1 MLKQFDHLFNVSSQL
16 YQSFERVK
24 ARFLRAVD
32 YVEETHTHAELG
44 QVQGDRVKRS
54 VGAGRNSRLTKTEI
68 ASIWATLDRLARWE
82 PTGAPKN
89 TTLGR
94 KKRFVD
100 VLAGIGSIV
109 NAVQIKKI
117 KKNIRILQ
125 AQNILQDQKID
136 ELARFLNLTASRV
149 RLHDKQIY
157 NLQARMVRLEEG
169 LKQLTDATNFH
180 IYASHQI
187 NVAQAAVFRLQLGLG
202 AAEANVDKIFE
213 YLWVMT
219 TQRASPAVI
228 PPIALRDLLRRVR
241 AKMKP
246 NPRLRLLYNP
256 DTEDIWKYY
265 KVIKITPVVID
276 KLLVILLTIPIIDST
291 LELNIYRVHNLLAI
305 PPGHKIATTYLLEG
319 DYFAIG
325 KHGVYAA
332 LPNERSIQVC
342 LESNLAICM
351 MGQALYPMMHI
362 TWCIYA
368 LFVEDEARVQ
378 RDCKYEVKPFLDN
391 RAQSLGR
398 YMWAISSIEQEQ
410 LQIRCLEET
419 HVIQIRPPLQ
429 VVYIGNG
436 CEGYSPSM
444 YIPAKSELSGMEEIE
459 SRKEYFLKFNYI
471 YQPDELVGVWWQ
483 FRSKLM
489 TIKEAKNFVEKVEP
503 LGTMDYSIL
512 NQQLEKV
519 DNKYPWSLPVPPMAL
534 VVGIGFLLTL
544 LGGIV
549 FAIKLY

>member
-1 MLKQFDHLFNVSSQL
+1 M
-16 YQSFERVK
+16 
-24 ARFLRAVD
+24 
-32 YVEETHTHAELG
+32 
-44 QVQGDRVKRS
+44 
-54 VGAGRNSRLTKTEI
+54 
-68 ASIWATLDRLARWE
+68 
-82 PTGAPKN
+82 
-89 TTLGR
+89 
-94 KKRFVD
+94 
-100 VLAGIGSIV
+100 
-109 NAVQIKKI
+109 
-117 KKNIRILQ
+117 
-125 AQNILQDQKID
+125 
-136 ELARFLNLTASRV
+136 NLTASRV

-157 NLQARMVRLEEG
+157 NLQAHMVRLEEG
-169 LKQLTDATNFH
+169 LQQLTDVTNFH

-213 YLWVMT
+213 YLRVMT

-228 PPIALRDLLRRVR
+228 PPVALRDLLRRVR
-241 AKMKP
+241 AKMGP
-246 NPRLRLLYNP
+246 NPHLRLPYDP
-256 DTEDIWKYY
+256 DTEGIWKYY

-276 KLLVILLTIPIIDST
+276 KLLVILLTIPILDST
-291 LELNIYRVHNLLAI
+291 LELNICRVHNLPAI

-319 DYFAIG
+319 DYFTIR

-342 LESNLAICM
+342 YESDLAICM
-351 MGQALYPMMHI
+351 IGQALYPTMHI

-368 LFVEDEARVQ
+368 LFAEDEARVQ

-398 YMWAISSIEQEQ
+398 YTWAISSIEQEQ
-410 LQIRCLEET
+410 LQIRCLKET
-419 HVIQIRPPLQ
+419 QVIQIRPPLQ

-444 YIPAKSELSGMEEIE
+444 YIPAKSELSGTEEIK
-459 SRKEYFLKFNYI
+459 SRKEYFLKFNYV

-489 TIKEAKNFVEKVEP
+489 TIEEAKNLVEKVEP

-512 NQQLEKV
+512 NKRLEKV
-519 DNKYPWSLPVPPMAL
+519 DNKYPCSLPVPPMAL
-534 VVGIGFLLTL
+534 AVGIGFALTL
-544 LGGIV
+544 LGGVV
-549 FAIKLY
+549 FTIKLYRVGITVREAKGIAKTVTTQPLSCFRSILRRSPQDKIAGTKTNQPSRPRRCWDQDTTEGGTRFASNTDEGHPSDSPTR

>member
-1 MLKQFDHLFNVSSQL
+1 M
-16 YQSFERVK
+16 
-24 ARFLRAVD
+24 
-32 YVEETHTHAELG
+32 
-44 QVQGDRVKRS
+44 
-54 VGAGRNSRLTKTEI
+54 
-68 ASIWATLDRLARWE
+68 
-82 PTGAPKN
+82 
-89 TTLGR
+89 
-94 KKRFVD
+94 
-100 VLAGIGSIV
+100 
-109 NAVQIKKI
+109 VQIKKI
-117 KKNIRILQ
+117 KKNIKILQ

-136 ELARFLNLTASRV
+136 ELARFMNLTASRV

-169 LKQLTDATNFH
+169 LKQLTDVTNFH
-180 IYASHQI
+180 IYASHQV
-187 NVAQAAVFRLQLGLG
+187 NVAQASVFRLQLGLG

-219 TQRASPAVI
+219 TQRASPAII

-246 NPRLRLLYNP
+246 NPRLRLPYDP

-276 KLLVILLTIPIIDST
+276 KLSVILLTIPIIDST
-291 LELNIYRVHNLLAI
+291 LELNIYRIHNLPAI

-325 KHGVYAA
+325 KHRVYAA

-342 LESNLAICM
+342 LESDLAICM
-351 MGQALYPMMHI
+351 IGQALYPMMHI

-391 RAQSLGR
+391 RAQSLGG
-398 YMWAISSIEQEQ
+398 YMWAISSIQQEQ
-410 LQIRCLEET
+410 LQIRCLKNT
-419 HVIQIRPPLQ
+419 QVIQIRLPLQ

-444 YIPAKSELSGMEEIE
+444 YIPAKSELSGTEEIE

-483 FRSKLM
+483 LRSKLM
-489 TIKEAKNFVEKVEP
+489 TIEEAKNFIEKVEP

-512 NQQLEKV
+512 NRQLEKV
-519 DNKYPWSLPVPPMAL
+519 DDKYPWSLPVPPMAL
-534 VVGIGFLLTL
+534 AVGIGFVLTL

-549 FAIKLY
+549 FAIKLYRVGITVREAKGIARTVTTQPLQVYSKAISPGQDRWDRTNQPRQPRRHWDQGTTE